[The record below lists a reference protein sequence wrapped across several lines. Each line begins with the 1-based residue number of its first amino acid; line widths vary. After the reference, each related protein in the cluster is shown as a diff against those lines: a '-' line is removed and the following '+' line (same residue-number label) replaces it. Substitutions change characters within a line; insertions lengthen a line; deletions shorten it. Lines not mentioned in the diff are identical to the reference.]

1 MKNFEGQG
9 LPLIT
14 ETDYTYANITNHIKL
29 LRKSTNMNTDG
40 SQIQYDVVYAHEQY
54 PSMELENMFS
64 QPYSVQVSNGNDKVL
79 NKHWILWK
87 DLGTA
92 GNPQWLPCGTW
103 AWDGSLVSGIPVAP
117 ASCN

>member
-1 MKNFEGQG
+1 M
-9 LPLIT
+9 
-14 ETDYTYANITNHIKL
+14 
-29 LRKSTNMNTDG
+29 

-92 GNPQWLPCGTW
+92 GNPNGFRAVRGLGIRWL
-103 AWDGSLVSGIPVAP
+103 AEFQ
-117 ASCN
+117 